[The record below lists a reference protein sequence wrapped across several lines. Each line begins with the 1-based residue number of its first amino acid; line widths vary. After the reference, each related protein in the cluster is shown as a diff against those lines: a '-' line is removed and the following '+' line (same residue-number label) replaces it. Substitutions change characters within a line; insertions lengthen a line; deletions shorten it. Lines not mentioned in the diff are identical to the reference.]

1 MGEAT
6 VQVDNEL
13 LNLSNEI
20 SENIVDSG
28 IADDA
33 TQEASRLK
41 GIIDDA
47 KIKFQEYGSEIANY
61 SSRILELQQD
71 LLSTPDAISVEQEI
85 ARLSGLKT
93 TAQKN
98 YREQFIIQQE
108 FGISPL

>member
-71 LLSTPDAISVEQEI
+71 LLSTLMQLV
-85 ARLSGLKT
+85 
-93 TAQKN
+93 
-98 YREQFIIQQE
+98 
-108 FGISPL
+108 